1 MKIKALYS
9 SLHSFAAIKEDNS
22 VEAWHHNTDAGCEDP
37 EVKSNAVCKPTNV
50 KNVKT
55 IFTNNKNMAALTYD
69 GQVYTWGYTSS
80 TDIRT
85 LDFVLT
91 DVEHVF
97 TTKQA
102 MIALFKN
109 KT

>member
-1 MKIKALYS
+1 
-9 SLHSFAAIKEDNS
+9 
-22 VEAWHHNTDAGCEDP
+22 
-37 EVKSNAVCKPTNV
+37 
-50 KNVKT
+50 
-55 IFTNNKNMAALTYD
+55 MAALTYD

-80 TDIRT
+80 VYTSSVDIRT

-97 TTKQA
+97 TTKKA

>member
-1 MKIKALYS
+1 M
-9 SLHSFAAIKEDNS
+9 
-22 VEAWHHNTDAGCEDP
+22 
-37 EVKSNAVCKPTNV
+37 
-50 KNVKT
+50 
-55 IFTNNKNMAALTYD
+55 KNMAALTYD

-97 TTKQA
+97 TTKKA